1 VVKVGKLTLN
11 VDKEKFFEVIKQLL
25 DEDTMREI
33 AKMFADYLEEAEAYK
48 FPPRDVLVTDP
59 ERVFGVVKIGYDYYK
74 YTEDYTKV
82 LKVKFKNGN
91 VVKYVEADETDM
103 KTVEGD
109 DITAVR
115 VGKTYVNKDYLDKAC
130 RLLSVLH
137 NMRFKRNDY
146 SKFTI
151 LYPKEPDNPLI
162 VAYGN
167 TAVFIAPLVEEFIEK
182 RGG

>member
-1 VVKVGKLTLN
+1 MGKLTLK
-11 VDKEKFFEVIKQLL
+11 VDKEKFFEMVKQVF
-25 DEDTMREI
+25 DEDTMKEI
-33 AKMFADYLEEAEAYK
+33 ARMFADYLEETEA
-48 FPPRDVLVTDP
+48 FEFSPTSDLVTDP
-59 ERVFGVVKIGYDYYK
+59 ERVLGVVKIDYDYYK
-74 YTEDYTKV
+74 YTDDYTKV
-82 LKVKFKNGN
+82 LKVKFRSGE
-91 VVKYVEADETDM
+91 VVKYVEADEKDM
-103 KTVEGD
+103 KVVKGD

-167 TAVFIAPLVEEFIEK
+167 IAVFIAPLVEEFIEK

>member
-1 VVKVGKLTLN
+1 MGRLTLK
-11 VDKEKFFEVIKQLL
+11 VDKKKFFEMAKQMF
-25 DEDTMREI
+25 DEDTMMEI

-48 FPPRDVLVTDP
+48 FPPRDDLVTDP
-59 ERVFGVVKIGYDYYK
+59 DRVLGVVRIGYDYYK
-74 YTEDYTKV
+74 YAEDYTKV

-146 SKFTI
+146 SRFTI

-167 TAVFIAPLVEEFIEK
+167 IAVFIAPLVTDEFIEK